1 MKTFS
6 KNTKLNACLNG
17 IYNQL
22 LNMSETEEI
31 SLQNIEHYKANFEN
45 ESDFNLA
52 QYGNLLIYFDE
63 VRGFYTSC
71 GYKAEKWSNNKVW
84 GIYCRQVGYI
94 ARTQF

>member
-22 LNMSETEEI
+22 LNMSDTEAE
-31 SLQNIEHYKANFEN
+31 SLQNIAHYKSNFANEN
-45 ESDFNLA
+45 DFNLA
-52 QYGNLLIYFDE
+52 QYGNLLIYYFDIRE
-63 VRGFYTSC
+63 FYISC